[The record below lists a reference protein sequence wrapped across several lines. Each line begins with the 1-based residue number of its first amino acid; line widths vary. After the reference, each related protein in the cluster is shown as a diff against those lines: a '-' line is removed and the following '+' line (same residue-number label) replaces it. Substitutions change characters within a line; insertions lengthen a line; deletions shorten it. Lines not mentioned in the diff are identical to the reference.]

1 VLLLQV
7 LFLAGLGHVAL
18 MPFKNKVHNHLEAG
32 SLVLNFALFDTALL
46 ASVHGNESQKLVLGW
61 VLDVIRIIAVT
72 VLVGYGIYENRAGLP
87 SCCTAF
93 TPWRRHQT
101 VVHSGFE
108 DALLTDEDRQESI
121 GDDGDMAVDRG
132 QPGVE
137 DESEVAVELADGELG
152 LTMTMVD
159 Q

>member
-1 VLLLQV
+1 MLLLQV

-87 SCCTAF
+87 RCCIVF
-93 TPWRRHQT
+93 TPWRSRPM

-108 DALLTDEDRQESI
+108 DALLTDEDRRESI
-121 GDDGDMAVDRG
+121 VDGG
-132 QPGVE
+132 QPGVG
-137 DESEVAVELADGELG
+137 DESELAEEPADGELG
-152 LTMTMVD
+152 LTMAMVD